1 LIRPQLGVDLQAT
14 FNLVGSLVKYL
25 GLAPLLPAAI
35 ALGYGESPWPFIASA
50 AIVFGAGALL
60 ELVTHGKTHVGIREG
75 FLVVSITWFVA
86 AAVGALPYWLSAEE
100 QFSRPLDAYFEGMSG
115 FTTTG
120 ATVATDIEAL
130 SRSLAMWRQLTQWL
144 GGMGIIVLALAV
156 LPRLKVGGRQLL
168 ETELPGPEIEKL
180 TLRIRE
186 IAQRL
191 WLLYVALTALQIV
204 VLTGFAWTGLDA
216 AMTFYDA
223 VAHSFSTIPTGGFST
238 QNRSVE
244 GFSAASQWAIAFFML
259 VAGANFA
266 LLYRVL
272 ARRQP
277 QAFARDQEF
286 RLYLILAALASV
298 VLVVELWAEGFFEG
312 EAAIRHS
319 VFTAVSTMTTTGFA
333 TTDFNEWT
341 LFAAVVIVALM
352 FTGGQAGSTTGS
364 VKIVRHLLM
373 GRILRRELDQTV
385 HPEAVARVHLN
396 RRPVDERTLRA
407 ITSFVLLYVGVFAV
421 GALLLVL
428 DAARTNID
436 LALLDAV
443 AASAATLGNGGSA
456 FGFAGPMGSFEP
468 FSDVS
473 KIVMIVLMWVGRL
486 EIIPVAVLLTRN
498 YWRV

>member
-1 LIRPQLGVDLQAT
+1 MIRPQLGVDLQAS
-14 FNLVGSLVKYL
+14 FNLIGSLVKYL
-25 GLAPLLPAAI
+25 GLAPLIPAAI
-35 ALGYGESPWPFIASA
+35 AVGYGESPWPFLAST
-50 AIVFGAGALL
+50 AIVFSLGALL
-60 ELVTHGKTHVGIREG
+60 ELVTHGKTDVGIREG
-75 FLVVSITWFVA
+75 FLIVSITWLVA
-86 AAVGALPYWLSAEE
+86 AAVGALPYWLSGEE
-100 QFSRPLDAYFEGMSG
+100 QFSHPLDAYFEGMSG

-120 ATVATDIEAL
+120 ATVATDVEGL

-156 LPRLKVGGRQLL
+156 LPRLKVGGRQLM
-168 ETELPGPEIEKL
+168 ESELPGPEIETL

-191 WLLYVALTALQIV
+191 WLLYVALTAAEIA
-204 VLTGFAWTGLDA
+204 VLTGFGWTGLDS
-216 AMTFYDA
+216 AMSFYDA
-223 VAHSFSTIPTGGFST
+223 VAHSFATIPTGGFST

-244 GFSAASQWAIAFFML
+244 GFGAASQWAIAFFML

-266 LLYRVL
+266 LLYRAL

-277 QAFARDQEF
+277 QVFGRDQEF
-286 RLYLILAALASV
+286 RLYVILAGLASV
-298 VLVVELWAEGFFEG
+298 VLFVELWAEGFFEG
-312 EAAIRHS
+312 EAAVRHS
-319 VFTAVSTMTTTGFA
+319 VFTAISTMTTTGFA

-341 LFAAVVIVALM
+341 LFAAIVIVALM

-364 VKIVRHLLM
+364 VKIVRHLLL
-373 GRILRRELDQTV
+373 GRILRRELDQSV
-385 HPEAVARVHLN
+385 HPEAVSRVHLN

-436 LALLDAV
+436 LRLLDAV
-443 AASAATLGNGGSA
+443 AAAAATLGNGGSA